1 MAKEKSVS
9 SKFDG
14 LFGPEDPTKLFEL
27 LEELA
32 VGSYGTV
39 YKVRTVAR
47 DFRLASAIRRSTS
60 LPPIL
65 LL

>member
-1 MAKEKSVS
+1 M
-9 SKFDG
+9 SKGASKLDG

-39 YKVRTVAR
+39 YKVRAMWWQSQ
-47 DFRLASAIRRSTS
+47 F
-60 LPPIL
+60 LPPAAV
-65 LL
+65 